1 MRKKTKFIRK
11 EEQVAFKDKWEY
23 LELFMD
29 FQFYKSKQIK
39 TKMKNYHFS
48 LNQIGLIK
56 LFQIKLKTI
65 NM

>member
-1 MRKKTKFIRK
+1 MRKKKLKFIRK

-48 LNQIGLIK
+48 LNNLA
-56 LFQIKLKTI
+56 
-65 NM
+65 